1 MGILGG
7 IMVPHPPLI
16 ISEIGRGKEKEIKDT
31 VSSYE
36 KAVDFLKELDPE
48 TIILI
53 TPHAKS
59 YGDYFKI
66 YDGNTY
72 GDFREFGASE
82 VSFTIDYDKEFIDEL
97 SKDIKNLPGGI
108 DGDLD
113 DTLDHAT
120 MVPLYFI
127 NKSLKNYKIVRVAL
141 SGLSK
146 PLHYKLGIHIQNVA
160 DRLNK
165 KVAIVSS
172 GDLSHRLK
180 DDGPYGFS
188 IEAPL
193 YDEKI
198 MNDMSSGNF
207 LNLLN
212 YDEDFLDNAGIC
224 GHRGFCIMAGT
235 FDKKKLEIERLSY
248 EGPFGVGYGVCTYK
262 VVGDDE
268 NRNYYDIW
276 IENRLNEIKEI
287 RNNEDKYVKLARKA
301 VEEYIKNNSVID
313 TNDEENVRKATFVS
327 IHKNGELRGC
337 IGTISPITKN
347 ISHEI
352 ISNAISAATRDNRF
366 PKIKEDELPFLDYS
380 VDVLEPSEI
389 TSKDKL
395 DPKKYGI
402 IVEKGFNRGVLLPDL
417 DGVDTADKQLA
428 IALKKA
434 GLSPN
439 EENFTIKRF
448 EVVRHF

>member
-16 ISEIGRGKEKEIKDT
+16 VSEIGRGKENEIRNT
-31 VSSYE
+31 IAAYE
-36 KAVDFLKELDPE
+36 KAVHFLNELNPE

-66 YDGNTY
+66 YDGDTY
-72 GDFREFGASE
+72 GDFRMFGAKE
-82 VSFTIDYDKEFIDEL
+82 VSFNIDYDKEFINEL
-97 SKDIKNLPGGI
+97 SKEIETLPGGL

-113 DTLDHAT
+113 DSLDHAT

-146 PLHYKLGIHIQNVA
+146 PLHYKLGIYIQKVA
-160 DRLNK
+160 DKLNK
-165 KVAIVSS
+165 RVAVVAS
-172 GDLSHRLK
+172 GDLSHRLTE
-180 DDGPYGFS
+180 DGPYGFS
-188 IEAPL
+188 KEAPI

-198 MNDMSSGNF
+198 MDDMSSGNF
-207 LNLLN
+207 INLLN
-212 YDEDFLDNAGIC
+212 YDEDFLENAGIC

-235 FDKKKLEIERLSY
+235 FDKKKLEIEKLSY

-262 VVGDDE
+262 VVGNDE
-268 NRNYYDIW
+268 SKNYYDIW
-276 IENRLNEIKEI
+276 EENRLNEIKEI
-287 RNNEDKYVKLARKA
+287 RNKEDKYVQLARKA
-301 VEEYIKNNSVID
+301 VEEYIKNNNVID
-313 TNDEENVRKATFVS
+313 VNDEDNTRKATFVS

-337 IGTISPITKN
+337 IGTVSPMTKN
-347 ISHEI
+347 VYHEI
-352 ISNAISAATRDNRF
+352 ISNAISAATKDNRF
-366 PKIKEDELPFLDYS
+366 PKIRENELPFLDYS
-380 VDVLEPSEI
+380 VDILEPSEI
-389 TSKDKL
+389 TTKDKL
-395 DPKKYGI
+395 NPKKYGI

-417 DGVDTADKQLA
+417 DGVDTVDEQIT

-434 GLSPN
+434 GLNPN
-439 EENFTIKRF
+439 EEDYIIKRF
-448 EVVRHF
+448 VVVRHF